1 LEILCAR
8 RNKLLV
14 RVLIF
19 LLGIIALGMIL
30 PLLLAIGYGEADMLL
45 PFGLP
50 LAGALVLFIPAALRS
65 RKQPIRFSPRD
76 GSLLV
81 FLAWVVA
88 CLFGALPFY
97 LSGFPG
103 SFSGAVFESVSGF
116 TTTGATVFTDVEILP
131 RSLLFWRALTHWL
144 GGMVIV
150 VLTVALLP
158 LLGARGVISNA
169 GVLFQAESPGPENE
183 KITPRVTGTAKI
195 LWFIYVALTAIQA
208 LLLLAGGMDWF
219 DAVTHA
225 FSTMSTG
232 GFSSRNASI
241 AAYHSPFIDWVCTVF
256 MLLAGLN
263 FVLIAQVLR
272 GKGRDLLRNSE
283 ARAYGG
289 IVLASVILI
298 TWSILPASP
307 SLGTAVRHAAFQTA
321 SILTTTG
328 LVAADHSLWPP
339 LAQGTL
345 FFLLFIGGCSGST
358 AGGIKV
364 VRYVVLVKQTGN
376 EMKKIIYPRGVFNIR
391 MNGRPGKKEVIYGV
405 AGFVFLYFVFLFAA
419 ALLAS
424 AAGLDLFSS
433 LNAALICLGNVGLGL
448 GELGPFSEVSAFP
461 AYLTWGLSFIMIL
474 GRLELWTA
482 LVFFS
487 GDYWRA

>member
-1 LEILCAR
+1 MR
-8 RNKLLV
+8 RGVLV

-19 LLGIIALGMIL
+19 LLGILALGMIP
-30 PLLLAIGYGEADMLL
+30 PLLLALGYGEADMLL

-50 LAGALVLFIPAALRS
+50 IAGALVLVIPAALTV
-65 RKQPIRFSPRD
+65 RKRPLRFSPRD

-81 FLAWVVA
+81 FLAWVFA

-97 LSGFPG
+97 LAGFPG

-116 TTTGATVFTDVEILP
+116 TTTGVTVFTDVEILP
-131 RSLLFWRALTHWL
+131 RSLLFWRALTQWL
-144 GGMVIV
+144 GAMGMVA
-150 VLTVALLP
+150 LTAALLALP
-158 LLGARGVISNA
+158 GAPGIIPNA
-169 GVLFQAESPGPENE
+169 GILFRAESPGPEND
-183 KITPRVTGTAKI
+183 KITPRITGTAQI
-195 LWFIYVALTAIQA
+195 LWLMYVSLTAIQA

-232 GFSSRNASI
+232 GFSSRNAGI
-241 AAYHSPFIDWVCTVF
+241 AAYHVPFIDWVCTVF

-263 FVLIAQVLR
+263 FALIFQVLR

-289 IVLASVILI
+289 IALASVMLV

-307 SLGTAVRHAAFQTA
+307 SLETAVRHAAFQTA
-321 SILTTTG
+321 SILSTTG
-328 LVAADHSLWPP
+328 LAAADHNLWPP
-339 LAQGTL
+339 LAQGAL
-345 FFLLFIGGCSGST
+345 FFLLFIGGCSGSA

-364 VRYVVLVKQTGN
+364 IRCVVLVKQTGN
-376 EMKKIIYPRGVFNIR
+376 EMKKILYPRGVFNIR

-419 ALLAS
+419 ALLVS
-424 AAGLDLFSS
+424 TVNPDLFSS
-433 LNAALICLGNVGLGL
+433 LNTALICLGNVGLGL
-448 GELGPFSEVSAFP
+448 GKPGPFSDAAAFP
-461 AYLTWGLSFIMIL
+461 AYLRWGLSFIMIL
-474 GRLELWTA
+474 GRLELWTV